1 MKTRE
6 GIELK
11 KLKTFPSMEWGEN
24 GGSCCDIYY
33 KGKKV
38 AEYFNDGNGGC
49 ARVDM
54 VGDMKEEELKDIGL
68 SLEERC
74 GMLNNYNFPLEIRRA
89 SAIEEIVDIFLTMK
103 DIQKLYKKHT
113 KDRENKKM
121 LMAIDFMKTIGRFW
135 NYKRPPTQEEMT
147 SFIDANKMDK
157 KSVSIYYIENEDF
170 FNNL

>member
-49 ARVDM
+49 ARVTM
-54 VGDMKEEELKDIGL
+54 VGTMKEEELKDIGL
-68 SLEERC
+68 AIEDRL
-74 GMLNNYNFPLEIRRA
+74 GMIDNKRFPIEIRR
-89 SAIEEIVDIFLTMK
+89 SCAIEEIVDIFITMK
-103 DIQKLYKKHT
+103 DIQKQYKKWT
-113 KDRENKKM
+113 KDKENKKM
-121 LMAIDFMKTIGRFW
+121 LVAIDFMKTIGRHW
-135 NYKRPPTQEEMT
+135 SYKRPPTQEEIT
-147 SFIDANKMDK
+147 SFIDVNKMDK
-157 KSVSIYYIENEDF
+157 KSISIYYIENEDF

>member
-103 DIQKLYKKHT
+103 NIQKLYKKHT

-121 LMAIDFMKTIGRFW
+121 LMAIDFMRTIGKTW
-135 NYKRPPTQEEMT
+135 NSDKEPTEEEKT
-147 SFIDANKMDK
+147 KFVEFNKMDK
-157 KSVSIYYIENEDF
+157 KSLSIYYIENEDF